1 MMALNLMALLR
12 SRRGSSLIEF
22 ALALPVLLGVLFGI
36 LLYGQYFLLAHS
48 VQALANDAV
57 RATLGGLNATE
68 RRTIAAASVAT
79 ELTTLPE
86 LTATRVTTTTTE
98 GAGFVTVSVRYD
110 ASNTAIFRAKL
121 LPMPDPVIERKAVV
135 RTGGIT

>member
-1 MMALNLMALLR
+1 MMVAKLTAMVR
-12 SRRGSSLIEF
+12 SRRGSSLVEF
-22 ALALPVLLGVLFGI
+22 ALALPVLLGILFGI

-68 RRTIAAASVAT
+68 RRTIASASVLA
-79 ELTTLPE
+79 ELATLPE
-86 LTATRVTTTTTE
+86 LTASRVTTTTTE

-110 ASNTAIFRAKL
+110 AGNTAIFRSRL

-135 RTGGIT
+135 RTGGIS